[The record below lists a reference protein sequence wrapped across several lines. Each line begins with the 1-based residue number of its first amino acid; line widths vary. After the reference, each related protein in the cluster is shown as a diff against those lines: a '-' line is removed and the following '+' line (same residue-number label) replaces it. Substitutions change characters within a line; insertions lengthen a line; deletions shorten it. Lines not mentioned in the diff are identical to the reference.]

1 MPSFHKLSF
10 EDIIESNRDMA
21 LEGSINGAHTNQ
33 TNSMSSHFPLRSLP
47 YRSQNFESSNNLD
60 QEMQAVA
67 APVTDSVGLPLGSNL
82 SNNP

>member
-21 LEGSINGAHTNQ
+21 LEGSINGGHTTNQ
-33 TNSMSSHFPLRSLP
+33 TNSMSHFPLRALP

-60 QEMQAVA
+60 QEMQSAA
-67 APVTDSVGLPLGSNL
+67 APVTDSVGITRGANL
-82 SNNP
+82 SNNS

>member
-33 TNSMSSHFPLRSLP
+33 TNSMSHFPLRSLP

-67 APVTDSVGLPLGSNL
+67 APVTDSVGLPQGSNL